1 MSRSFSTGKLS
12 DMLLKAA
19 IGAQLL
25 DEGSDESLGYEKS
38 MDITG
43 TSF

>member
-1 MSRSFSTGKLS
+1 
-12 DMLLKAA
+12 MLLKAA

-38 MDITG
+38 MDIIG
-43 TSF
+43 TSLYLYLPVPQYM